1 MSTQLVTLSV
11 DESVSLAEQLMRAM
25 SVRHLPVLGE
35 GDQLVGVVS
44 DRDLLAAA
52 ASSLDDEDA
61 QQARAKSRRVPV
73 DEIMTRSV
81 RVAEPTTPL
90 LDAAVMMREHK
101 ISCLPV
107 VEDGALVGLLTE
119 TDLVNVLINALQS
132 PGSAP
137 HATPQQG

>member
-1 MSTQLVTLSV
+1 MSTQLVTLSI

-35 GDQLVGVVS
+35 GDLLVGVVS

-52 ASSLDDEDA
+52 ASSLKDENA
-61 QQARAKSRRVPV
+61 QEARAKSRRVPV
-73 DEIMTRSV
+73 DKIMTRSV
-81 RVAEPTTPL
+81 RIAEPLTPL

-107 VEDGALVGLLTE
+107 VEGGVLVGLLTE
-119 TDLVNVLINALQS
+119 TDLVDVLIDALQS
-132 PGSAP
+132 PGRDP
-137 HATPQQG
+137 HVTPQQG